1 MTPSVKNRIPRVL
14 RFLAG
19 FLISL
24 CVQYG
29 LIRLLIY
36 PDAVAQRVTVGQL
49 LAASNSS
56 YALPNPFDW
65 VSTLKGVSSFP
76 RFPTGGLLGIWIP
89 LTLVLPALLLL
100 RRLTDRPIR
109 WDGRIL
115 LYMIPLLYAAGLM
128 IMPVYYGHYFIP
140 IIAFLPMIWIE
151 ARHDLKL
158 WAGKDRWFVVALM
171 AIALLF
177 TLTNLYFFDVPA
189 EKATALNDYLSNAY
203 NLPQRIVWHANGVY
217 ILATTALLL
226 ILGLWAHRRKPT
238 AWVGAGLLLSAL
250 GVADLCF
257 YCLPISEAHKF
268 TPLFPATMKEAA
280 FVLQG
285 GSVVLF
291 FAVWGLPEK
300 LRAHARWYLLLVL
313 LIGFG
318 TIVDSRWRN
327 GVFELTERSFLHKK
341 AVAELQKLIPANA
354 VVFGE
359 RAPQLFLSLKSRVA
373 PVPNGDPVPLAL
385 KIHKKY
391 PAIPLFALLDAEHN
405 YHFTHYDRNKDKIQ
419 LKVLHTLRLPSF
431 NNSLPSN
438 VFLVQ
443 LLFMDPPV
451 KQGSFQR

>member
-1 MTPSVKNRIPRVL
+1 
-14 RFLAG
+14 
-19 FLISL
+19 
-24 CVQYG
+24 
-29 LIRLLIY
+29 
-36 PDAVAQRVTVGQL
+36 
-49 LAASNSS
+49 
-56 YALPNPFDW
+56 
-65 VSTLKGVSSFP
+65 
-76 RFPTGGLLGIWIP
+76 
-89 LTLVLPALLLL
+89 
-100 RRLTDRPIR
+100 
-109 WDGRIL
+109 
-115 LYMIPLLYAAGLM
+115 
-128 IMPVYYGHYFIP
+128 
-140 IIAFLPMIWIE
+140 
-151 ARHDLKL
+151 
-158 WAGKDRWFVVALM
+158 
-171 AIALLF
+171 
-177 TLTNLYFFDVPA
+177 
-189 EKATALNDYLSNAY
+189 
-203 NLPQRIVWHANGVY
+203 
-217 ILATTALLL
+217 
-226 ILGLWAHRRKPT
+226 
-238 AWVGAGLLLSAL
+238 
-250 GVADLCF
+250 
-257 YCLPISEAHKF
+257 
-268 TPLFPATMKEAA
+268 
-280 FVLQG
+280 
-285 GSVVLF
+285 VLF